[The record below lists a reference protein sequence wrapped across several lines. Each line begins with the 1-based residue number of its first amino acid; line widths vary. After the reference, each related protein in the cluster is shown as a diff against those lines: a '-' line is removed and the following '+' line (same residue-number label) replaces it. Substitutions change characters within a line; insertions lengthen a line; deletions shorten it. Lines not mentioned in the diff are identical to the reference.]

1 MKLVIFGSTGSIGS
15 HVVEQALEQ
24 GHTVTA
30 FVRSPRKLNIQHSNL
45 NIFTGDV
52 MNPALV
58 EEAVIGHEAAI
69 CILGSGKKLSG
80 NVRSRGTKNIIQ
92 ALEKAG
98 IKRFICQST
107 LGAGD
112 SWDNLN
118 FYWKYRRCISAG

>member
-1 MKLVIFGSTGSIGS
+1 MKLVIFGSTGSIGT
-15 HVVEQALEQ
+15 HVVEQALEA

-30 FVRSPRKLNIQHSNL
+30 FVRNPNKLNLQHPHL

-80 NVRSRGTKNIIQ
+80 NVRSQGTKNVIQ

-107 LGAGD
+107 LGAG
-112 SWDNLN
+112 
-118 FYWKYRRCISAG
+118 G